1 MEVAHTYFLRV
12 GEGHQ
17 ELLPPACCQVAPC
30 PLILNVMDVYLLKLL
45 GRKVPTIRRYQV
57 H

>member
-45 GRKVPTIRRYQV
+45 GRKVPTIRRYHV